1 MDDKS
6 EAKAWNPAR
15 IVMLV
20 LLGVVLI
27 AGTLILAL
35 IVMTYVRMKNAM
47 NWSPD
52 TDITQEDKDRYASL
66 VMIHDINAYIDAVSI
81 RGIRDPQYCIETE
94 SYPSIE
100 ELYQIL
106 PFESEEDRAASVA
119 LVGAALDY
127 VPDIPG
133 ADDGC
138 TAYAAEG
145 LPVTDQDGKGYVV
158 SYYYGHENYI
168 IQDDDGFRFVFLVQT
183 N

>member
-6 EAKAWNPAR
+6 EAKTRNPAR

-20 LLGVVLI
+20 LLGVILI
-27 AGTLILAL
+27 TGTLVLAL
-35 IVMTYVRMKNAM
+35 NVMTYVQMKNAM

-66 VMIHDINAYIDAVSI
+66 VMIHDINSYIDTVNI
-81 RGIRDPQYCIETE
+81 RGIRDPQYCIETV
-94 SYPSIE
+94 SYGSIE
-100 ELYQIL
+100 ELYEIL
-106 PFESEEDRAASVA
+106 PFETEEERAAAIASIGEA
-119 LVGAALDY
+119 LEE

-133 ADDGC
+133 DTDGC
-138 TAYAAEG
+138 TAYYAAG

-168 IQDDDGFRFVFLVQT
+168 IQDDNGFRFAFFVQT